1 MVNVT
6 TFNLLIC
13 VAEWEFIYL
22 FIFVGV
28 GGCVVGIMWGVC
40 EHEFPFH
47 ECHEA
52 LNVTFS
58 LPA

>member
-1 MVNVT
+1 MVNVA

-13 VAEWEFIYL
+13 VAECELNFFFFLWVWE
-22 FIFVGV
+22 
-28 GGCVVGIMWGVC
+28 VVWLVSCGGVC

>member
-28 GGCVVGIMWGVC
+28 GGCVVGIMWGC
-40 EHEFPFH
+40 M
-47 ECHEA
+47 
-52 LNVTFS
+52 
-58 LPA
+58 